1 MSEENLLLASLGAD
15 LICIAMTYR
24 RYTPDFIS
32 ERCKVDGK
40 FGYKVTATST
50 VYISDR
56 DLLIHKGQVFHEW
69 WDEMNGRVF
78 GKIFINDRVIEIT
91 NDWG

>member
-15 LICIAMTYR
+15 IICKASAYR
-24 RYTPDFIS
+24 RLTPDFIAS
-32 ERCKVDGK
+32 RCRVDGK
-40 FGYKVTATST
+40 NGYLVTATST

-56 DLLIHKGQVFHEW
+56 DLLIHKGQIFREW

-78 GKIFINDRVIEIT
+78 GKIFIDGKVIEIS
-91 NDWG
+91 NDWC